1 MIVSIQKADYLGE
14 YKINFSFSDGAN
26 RTIDFSNFLKESKN
40 PMTQKYL
47 DKKLF
52 QSYSLAYGDVLWND
66 YELCFPTWSLHEGL
80 V

>member
-1 MIVSIQKADYLGE
+1 MIISIQKADYLGE
-14 YKINFSFSDGAN
+14 YKINFLFSDGVN
-26 RTIDFSNFLKESKN
+26 KTIDFSNFLKESKN
-40 PMTQKYL
+40 PMTHKYL

-66 YELCFPTWSLHEGL
+66 YELCFPTWSLHEGI